1 MERLLDLLLKHALPV
16 VADDAAYKMHA
27 ALLIAHVAL
36 SAQQHVRARIISDAD
51 NIRAAITRADTLR
64 AAGSLA
70 DIRRARGAK
79 GVERGDTGVE
89 GVEGAVGDE
98 RAGVEGAGAGAVAK
112 SADEGAVVESADE
125 GAVVESA
132 GAGAVVKSA
141 VLKSAGAFVSMSAV
155 ACPYGGRGG
164 NKTTARLLWELLFR
178 LESTD
183 YYGVDR
189 LCAPVRVRAS
199 DTAELRAI
207 LAQNTRCI
215 PDVAARLYQLHNCY
229 GIHEAVLRCYAP
241 MIALLRQAI
250 TARTIDMRTIVDID
264 HQCAAQLSSEL
275 KIDDAGAPAV
285 CAAQS
290 APVLQSRPVVR
301 TALAKRLQR
310 LRIPD
315 AVSPR
320 PACSV
325 VAQIDRP
332 SSDAGQRAPTSGVLD
347 YQARVALAHAA
358 AQLLKLARS

>member
-112 SADEGAVVESADE
+112 SADE

-275 KIDDAGAPAV
+275 KIHDEAGAPAV